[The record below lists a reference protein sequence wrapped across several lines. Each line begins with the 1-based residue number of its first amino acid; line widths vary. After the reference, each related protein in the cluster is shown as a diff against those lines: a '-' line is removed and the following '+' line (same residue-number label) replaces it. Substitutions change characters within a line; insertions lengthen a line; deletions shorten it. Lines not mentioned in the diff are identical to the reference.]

1 LRGLRPLL
9 EDEVVIERPDGEHV
23 TVSDQIELIQDD
35 EGCVVAAL
43 VVQIDVTARKETE
56 QALATSEARL
66 QLALEVSDF
75 GTYDWDVT
83 TNLVVR
89 SANAAR
95 MLGVRPDGPLAT
107 RDEFLMRVHPDDRK
121 RVSQADRDA
130 LAGVRPFDM
139 EFRVIRADGEVRW
152 LIDRA
157 RVFRGPDGRP
167 LRMIGAR
174 MDVTER
180 KRAEQ
185 QLAEMTR
192 RKDQLTRLVDDLIDS
207 ARIAQGKVEMLCVP
221 IDLRDAIADAVEV
234 AAPLFE
240 ARRQQ
245 FQLAI
250 PEVPMPMLADRSR
263 LQQVFSNILV
273 NATKYT
279 DDHGVIALSVTATEY
294 EARIVVRDNDRGVG
308 ADHLPWIF
316 DMFMQASS
324 ETGLG
329 IGLPVVRR
337 LVEMH
342 GGQLEARSDGAG
354 RGSEFVVTLPLA
366 AAGSAV

>member
-1 LRGLRPLL
+1 
-9 EDEVVIERPDGEHV
+9 
-23 TVSDQIELIQDD
+23 
-35 EGCVVAAL
+35 
-43 VVQIDVTARKETE
+43 
-56 QALATSEARL
+56 
-66 QLALEVSDF
+66 
-75 GTYDWDVT
+75 
-83 TNLVVR
+83 
-89 SANAAR
+89 
-95 MLGVRPDGPLAT
+95 
-107 RDEFLMRVHPDDRK
+107 
-121 RVSQADRDA
+121 
-130 LAGVRPFDM
+130 
-139 EFRVIRADGEVRW
+139 
-152 LIDRA
+152 
-157 RVFRGPDGRP
+157 
-167 LRMIGAR
+167 MIGAR

>member
-1 LRGLRPLL
+1 
-9 EDEVVIERPDGEHV
+9 
-23 TVSDQIELIQDD
+23 
-35 EGCVVAAL
+35 
-43 VVQIDVTARKETE
+43 
-56 QALATSEARL
+56 
-66 QLALEVSDF
+66 
-75 GTYDWDVT
+75 
-83 TNLVVR
+83 
-89 SANAAR
+89 